1 MAGTVPIHLVPS
13 GNADERRRATRKQVS
28 WPAKLEVN
36 DGWLDCQVMD
46 LSPTGAKVRISGPLT
61 GTNLVRISVD
71 QLGVFDGTVVW
82 QTKNYI
88 GIQFSR
94 LPAGESVDGGAL
106 SRVQMISLRART
118 RAAPDVPDPTQSAPA
133 EAQPAT

>member
-82 QTKNYI
+82 AHRVQRRHWR
-88 GIQFSR
+88 FSR
-94 LPAGESVDGGAL
+94 KRISFHSLYVKQPER
-106 SRVQMISLRART
+106 SRS
-118 RAAPDVPDPTQSAPA
+118 
-133 EAQPAT
+133 